1 MQISKILVRVDGSEY
16 SYKAFEY
23 AVNMI
28 QNHKQQLLI
37 VHIIENLGNIG
48 YSNFNQLKQDSQTI
62 LQKYRTNA
70 ERKGLKSS
78 IKIIKDQGNSP
89 AEKILDMA
97 ETEKVD
103 IIIVGKG
110 RKPLEQFLLGSNSYK
125 GCTLF
130 KMYFNNSKIKIIRT
144 TSFSIKDTNT

>member
-1 MQISKILVRVDGSEY
+1 LQISKILVGVDGSEY
-16 SYKAFEY
+16 SDKAFEY
-23 AVNMI
+23 AVSMI

-78 IKIIKDQGNSP
+78 IEIIEDQGNSP
-89 AEKILDMA
+89 AEKILDIA

-103 IIIVGKG
+103 IIIVGTKG
-110 RKPLEQFLLGSNSYK
+110 RKPLEQFLLGSTSYK
-125 GCTLF
+125 VVHYSKCTV
-130 KMYFNNSKIKIIRT
+130 IIV
-144 TSFSIKDTNT
+144 K